1 VLLNTRRK
9 MSCLFRVEVFAW
21 PNKHPNPEKEK
32 FLLPSELMFRYTFIT
47 KCFYPFHYTAISDGT
62 FHRPQEMRFPAIN
75 THSLLSTSTHFL
87 LKQRYPRSLR
97 KRTTLYNG
105 RENFCIFITFMVHE
119 VRNLILCLTGIMYLF
134 RLPFRTL
141 VCKVETRTPPQPC
154 VTVPSAMYGTCCLW
168 VLRLHDEVYS
178 ISRNM

>member
-1 VLLNTRRK
+1 MRKVDFTSSDGFTWLNQNNVTNKDPTSFWIYVLIHIYN
-9 MSCLFRVEVFAW
+9 M
-21 PNKHPNPEKEK
+21 
-32 FLLPSELMFRYTFIT
+32 
-47 KCFYPFHYTAISDGT
+47 FYPFHYIAISDGT